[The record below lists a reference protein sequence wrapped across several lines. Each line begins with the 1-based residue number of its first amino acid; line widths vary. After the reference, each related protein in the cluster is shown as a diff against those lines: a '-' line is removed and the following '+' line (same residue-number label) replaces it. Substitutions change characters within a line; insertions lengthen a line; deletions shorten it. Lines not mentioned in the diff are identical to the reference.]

1 MRGALLRRPLC
12 SLKRG
17 CRIKENQELEDKARI
32 PMSYVGILAFYV
44 NETAAFKAAAP
55 FICHTMLNLLT
66 L

>member
-1 MRGALLRRPLC
+1 
-12 SLKRG
+12 
-17 CRIKENQELEDKARI
+17 
-32 PMSYVGILAFYV
+32 MSYVGILAFYV